1 MNKLTVESIDIII
14 HDGDGTRLYF
24 FDWRMFGVDD
34 ELLVGIV
41 VYDIYIH
48 IYISICIYIY
58 IYLIIY
64 LFSDGIEEF
73 WMCVIVC
80 RV

>member
-41 VYDIYIH
+41 CYDIY

-58 IYLIIY
+58 IFDY
-64 LFSDGIEEF
+64 LFIF
-73 WMCVIVC
+73 
-80 RV
+80 

>member
-14 HDGDGTRLYF
+14 HDGDGTQLYF

-41 VYDIYIH
+41 V
-48 IYISICIYIY
+48 
-58 IYLIIY
+58 
-64 LFSDGIEEF
+64 
-73 WMCVIVC
+73 
-80 RV
+80 

>member
-34 ELLVGIV
+34 ELLIGIV
-41 VYDIYIH
+41 CYDIY

-58 IYLIIY
+58 I
-64 LFSDGIEEF
+64 
-73 WMCVIVC
+73 
-80 RV
+80 